1 MMGPVPVILLDRLVA
16 QNSAWI
22 WLDWKSSYGESRMKG
37 LSALTEQLRKYW
49 DCEPIVQLSNP
60 PPLPLLPSVPSFQ
73 IYKAPF
79 LLICKKKLFKAYQ
92 RGFAP

>member
-60 PPLPLLPSVPSFQ
+60 PPSHFSPLSQAFRF
-73 IYKAPF
+73 IKHHF
-79 LLICKKKLFKAYQ
+79 F
-92 RGFAP
+92 